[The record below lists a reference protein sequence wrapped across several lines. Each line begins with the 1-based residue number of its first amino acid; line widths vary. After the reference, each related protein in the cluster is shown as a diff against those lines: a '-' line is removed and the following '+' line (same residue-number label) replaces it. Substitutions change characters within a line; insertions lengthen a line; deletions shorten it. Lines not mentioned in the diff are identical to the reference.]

1 VRALLDTSAIVG
13 IEVRDVAIDSVNDP
27 LVSVV
32 TIAELS
38 LGVVMAKDGETRA
51 LRRKTLLSTLDGFGC
66 IEVDQAVAFRYAD
79 LMGAARSHGR
89 RPAVQDTLIA
99 ATALVA
105 GIPLITQD
113 VGFLAFPELDV
124 ILV

>member
-1 VRALLDTSAIVG
+1 M
-13 IEVRDVAIDSVNDP
+13 AIDSVDDP
-27 LVSVV
+27 VVSVV

-38 LGVVMAKDGETRA
+38 LGVMMAKDGETRS
-51 LRRKTLLSTLDGFGC
+51 RRRRTLVSTLDWCGC

-79 LMGAARSHGR
+79 LMGAAWRHGR

-99 ATALVA
+99 ATALAA